1 MRAGAATLSVQF
13 WHGFCRITG
22 MIKPVLP
29 LLALLVAAPAM
40 AATPQFQN
48 IDALEARLVN
58 ALGAGIGEPGGPAA
72 PIDRRLKLA
81 ACPTTV
87 QIDPPAMGA
96 IALRCVPLNWRIRVP
111 IARLGNAQNVAM
123 GSVMGA
129 KAEIV
134 VRRGD
139 PVDLTAETNGF
150 SVSVSATAQEDG
162 PPGGRIRVKVD
173 GQNNIIFAEVIEAGR
188 VRLPGFK

>member
-1 MRAGAATLSVQF
+1 MMRS
-13 WHGFCRITG
+13 I
-22 MIKPVLP
+22 LP
-29 LLALLVAAPAM
+29 ILALLAAPAA
-40 AATPQFQN
+40 AATPGFQN
-48 IDALEARLVN
+48 IDALEARLIN

-81 ACPTTV
+81 ACPATV

-96 IALRCVPLNWRIRVP
+96 IALRCAPLNWRIRVP

-129 KAEIV
+129 RAEIV

-139 PVDLTAETNGF
+139 PVDLVAATDGF

-162 PPGGRIRVKVD
+162 APGSRIRVKAD
-173 GQNNIIFAEVIEAGR
+173 GQNSPIFAEVIEAGR

>member
-1 MRAGAATLSVQF
+1 MRA
-13 WHGFCRITG
+13 
-22 MIKPVLP
+22 LP
-29 LLALLVAAPAM
+29 LLALLAAPAA

-48 IDALEARLVN
+48 IDALEARLIN

-81 ACPTTV
+81 TCPTTV

-96 IALRCVPLNWRIRVP
+96 IALRCAPLNWRIRVP
-111 IARLGNAQNVAM
+111 IARLGSAQNVTGA
-123 GSVMGA
+123 A
-129 KAEIV
+129 KADLV

-139 PVDLTAETNGF
+139 PVDLVAETNGF
-150 SVSVSATAQEDG
+150 SVSVSAIAQEDG
-162 PPGGRIRVKVD
+162 AAGSRIRVKAD
-173 GQNNIIFAEVIEAGR
+173 GKNNPIFAEVIETGR

>member
-1 MRAGAATLSVQF
+1 MTMRA
-13 WHGFCRITG
+13 
-22 MIKPVLP
+22 LP
-29 LLALLVAAPAM
+29 LLALLAAPAA

-48 IDALEARLVN
+48 IDALEARLIN
-58 ALGAGIGEPGGPAA
+58 ALGAGIGEPGGAA
-72 PIDRRLKLA
+72 TPIDRRLKLA
-81 ACPTTV
+81 ACPATV

-96 IALRCVPLNWRIRVP
+96 IALRCAPLNWRIRVP
-111 IARLGNAQNVAM
+111 IARLGNTQNAAM
-123 GSVMGA
+123 GNGMGT
-129 KAEIV
+129 KADPV

-162 PPGGRIRVKVD
+162 APGSRIRVKAD
-173 GQNNIIFAEVIEAGR
+173 GQKGPIFAEVIEAGR

>member
-1 MRAGAATLSVQF
+1 MTMRA
-13 WHGFCRITG
+13 
-22 MIKPVLP
+22 LP
-29 LLALLVAAPAM
+29 LLALLAAPAA

-48 IDALEARLVN
+48 IDALEARLIN

-81 ACPTTV
+81 TCPTTV

-96 IALRCVPLNWRIRVP
+96 IALRCAPLNWRIRVP
-111 IARLGNAQNVAM
+111 IARLGSAQNVTGA
-123 GSVMGA
+123 A
-129 KAEIV
+129 KADLV

-139 PVDLTAETNGF
+139 PVDLVAETNGF
-150 SVSVSATAQEDG
+150 SVSVSAIAQEDG
-162 PPGGRIRVKVD
+162 AAGSRIRVKAD
-173 GQNNIIFAEVIEAGR
+173 GKNNPIFAEVIETGR

>member
-1 MRAGAATLSVQF
+1 MMMRA
-13 WHGFCRITG
+13 
-22 MIKPVLP
+22 LP
-29 LLALLVAAPAM
+29 LLALLAAPAA

-48 IDALEARLVN
+48 IDAVEARLIN
-58 ALGAGIGEPGGPAA
+58 ALGAGIGEPGGLAA

-96 IALRCVPLNWRIRVP
+96 IALRCVALNWRIRVP
-111 IARLGNAQNVAM
+111 IARLGNSQNGTTGSAM
-123 GSVMGA
+123 GTR
-129 KAEIV
+129 AEAV

-139 PVDLTAETNGF
+139 PVDLIAETNGF

-162 PPGGRIRVKVD
+162 APGSRIRVKAD
-173 GQNNIIFAEVIEAGR
+173 GKNNPIFAEVIEAGR

>member
-1 MRAGAATLSVQF
+1 
-13 WHGFCRITG
+13 

-29 LLALLVAAPAM
+29 LLALLAAFPAA

-58 ALGAGIGEPGGPAA
+58 AMGAGIGEPGGPAA

-81 ACPTTV
+81 ACPVTV
-87 QIDPPAMGA
+87 QIDPPVMGA
-96 IALRCVPLNWRIRVP
+96 IALRCAPLNWRIRVP
-111 IARLGNAQNVAM
+111 ISRLGNAQNVAM

-129 KAEIV
+129 RAETV

-139 PVDLTAETNGF
+139 PVDLIAETNGF
-150 SVSVSATAQEDG
+150 SVSVTAIAQEDG
-162 PPGGRIRVKVD
+162 SPGSRIRVKAE
-173 GQNNIIFAEVIEAGR
+173 GQNTPIFAEVIEAGR
-188 VRLPGFK
+188 VKLPGFK

>member
-1 MRAGAATLSVQF
+1 MMMRA
-13 WHGFCRITG
+13 
-22 MIKPVLP
+22 LP
-29 LLALLVAAPAM
+29 LLALLAAPAM
-40 AATPQFQN
+40 AAPFQN

-58 ALGAGIGEPGGPAA
+58 ALGAGIGEPGGPAT

-96 IALRCVPLNWRIRVP
+96 VALRCPAANWRIRVP
-111 IARLGNAQNVAM
+111 IARLS
-123 GSVMGA
+123 GSGPASTMGA
-129 KAEIV
+129 GVAAKADPV

-139 PVDLTAETNGF
+139 PVDLVAESNGF
-150 SVSVSATAQEDG
+150 SVSVSAVAQEDG
-162 PPGGRIRVKVD
+162 APGSRIRVKAD
-173 GQNNIIFAEVIEAGR
+173 GKNGPIFAEVVDAGR

>member
-1 MRAGAATLSVQF
+1 
-13 WHGFCRITG
+13 

-29 LLALLVAAPAM
+29 LLALLAAPAA

-58 ALGAGIGEPGGPAA
+58 ALGANIGEPGGPAA

-81 ACPTTV
+81 ACPATV
-87 QIDPPAMGA
+87 QIDPPVMGA
-96 IALRCVPLNWRIRVP
+96 IALRCAPLNWRIRVP
-111 IARLGNAQNVAM
+111 IQRLGNAQNVAM

-129 KAEIV
+129 KADPV

-139 PVDLTAETNGF
+139 PVDLIAETNGF
-150 SVSVSATAQEDG
+150 SVSVSAIAQEDG
-162 PPGGRIRVKVD
+162 APGSRIRVKAGD
-173 GQNNIIFAEVIEAGR
+173 QKSPIFAEVIEAGR

>member
-1 MRAGAATLSVQF
+1 
-13 WHGFCRITG
+13 

-29 LLALLVAAPAM
+29 LLALFVALPAT

-58 ALGAGIGEPGGPAA
+58 ALGANIGEPGGPAA

-81 ACPTTV
+81 ACPTSV

-129 KAEIV
+129 RAEMV

-139 PVDLTAETNGF
+139 PVDLIAETDGF
-150 SVSVSATAQEDG
+150 SVSLTAIAQEDG
-162 PPGGRIRVKVD
+162 APGSRIRVKAE
-173 GQNNIIFAEVIEAGR
+173 GQNNVIFAEVIEAGR
-188 VRLPGFK
+188 VKLPGFK